1 MTDQPIP
8 QLAKVAGVRFQKVG
22 KLYHFDFTAFPNLQV
37 GDYVI
42 VETMRGEQ
50 MGEVAAFYDSEPE
63 RMDYKPILRLATARD
78 LLLRQQWEEKQL
90 PALIEV
96 RETAAHLGGYEQC
109 RFLAAQYSYNGAVL
123 TILYTAE
130 DTKLNL
136 NRLRNALVGR
146 FPSRIE
152 LRQVGPRDVAKLIG
166 GMGACGIPRCC
177 SSFLT
182 EFSPVSIKMAKA
194 QGISLNPSEITGMCG
209 RLRCCLIYEYEQY
222 VEARATLPKR
232 NKRLRT
238 PYGEGKVIDV
248 HPLQEAVTVLIDDIR
263 YVVKRGDYEPL
274 DELEAL
280 ERKAKGGCSRHES
293 GGCDCG
299 AKASKT
305 PPIEGDDD
313 VEDDTFEDGTLWQ

>member
-109 RFLAAQYSYNGAVL
+109 RF
-123 TILYTAE
+123 
-130 DTKLNL
+130 
-136 NRLRNALVGR
+136 
-146 FPSRIE
+146 
-152 LRQVGPRDVAKLIG
+152 
-166 GMGACGIPRCC
+166 
-177 SSFLT
+177 
-182 EFSPVSIKMAKA
+182 
-194 QGISLNPSEITGMCG
+194 
-209 RLRCCLIYEYEQY
+209 
-222 VEARATLPKR
+222 
-232 NKRLRT
+232 
-238 PYGEGKVIDV
+238 
-248 HPLQEAVTVLIDDIR
+248 
-263 YVVKRGDYEPL
+263 
-274 DELEAL
+274 
-280 ERKAKGGCSRHES
+280 
-293 GGCDCG
+293 
-299 AKASKT
+299 
-305 PPIEGDDD
+305 
-313 VEDDTFEDGTLWQ
+313 